1 MIEKYEVHQVL
12 SGQKDIQTADYNQED
27 YYEQECEAAWE
38 ECMGFW
44 GGELELSRDRVILAT
59 SHRRRT
65 QQTLSVT
72 ILRIESIKRCVITA
86 LPTIREDQRRQY
98 AYELRSMGL

>member
-1 MIEKYEVHQVL
+1 MIEKYEVHQLL

-38 ECMGFW
+38 ECMRLW
-44 GGELELSRDRVILAT
+44 GGELELTDRVIKLLSAQTKNPTDFFCDNPKQREEMRKYSLAYDP
-59 SHRRRT
+59 
-65 QQTLSVT
+65 
-72 ILRIESIKRCVITA
+72 ENPEK
-86 LPTIREDQRRQY
+86 QY